1 MRIANSLWKNKNYY
15 QCKSITLRFLKYLGV
30 VKFSINIIVKTC
42 LQVLTIIDYMI
53 NDYFILV
60 YIIYTTIIKRSGLYE
75 TKSYCTGYFNGLHF
89 SYGLLKKR

>member
-30 VKFSINIIVKTC
+30 VKLSINIIVQTC

-53 NDYFILV
+53 NDWFILV
-60 YIIYTTIIKRSGLYE
+60 YIQL
-75 TKSYCTGYFNGLHF
+75 
-89 SYGLLKKR
+89 

>member
-30 VKFSINIIVKTC
+30 VKFSINIIVQTC
-42 LQVLTIIDYMI
+42 LQVLTIIYYMI
-53 NDYFILV
+53 NDWFILV

-75 TKSYCTGYFNGLHF
+75 TKSYCTG
-89 SYGLLKKR
+89 